1 MNWFAIVS
9 ATYDGVANWT
19 FTDNGGKTMVIS
31 NATIQ
36 QIVLGFYQGPNQ

>member
-9 ATYDGVANWT
+9 AKYDGVANWT
-19 FTDNGGKTMVIS
+19 FTDNVGNVVILN

-36 QIVLGFYQGPNQ
+36 QIVIDYKQGPTQ